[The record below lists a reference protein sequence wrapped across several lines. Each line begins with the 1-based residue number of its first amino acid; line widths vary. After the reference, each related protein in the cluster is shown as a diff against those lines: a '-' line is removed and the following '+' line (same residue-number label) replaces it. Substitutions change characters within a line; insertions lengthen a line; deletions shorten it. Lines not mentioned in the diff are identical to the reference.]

1 METKKSLSPMLIRV
15 KRKSKRYSQKKMAD
29 KLHISQQA
37 LSCYELGKRN
47 VPADVLE
54 RLTQL

>member
-1 METKKSLSPMLIRV
+1 MLIRV
-15 KRKSKRYSQKKMAD
+15 KREIKGYSQKKMAD
-29 KLHISQQA
+29 KLNISQQA

-54 RLTQL
+54 RLSQL

>member
-1 METKKSLSPMLIRV
+1 MEKKKTLTPMLIRV
-15 KRKSKRYSQKKMAD
+15 KREIKGYSQKKMAD
-29 KLHISQQA
+29 KLNISQQA

-54 RLTQL
+54 RLSQL

>member
-1 METKKSLSPMLIRV
+1 MEKKKTLTPMLIRV
-15 KRKSKRYSQKKMAD
+15 KREIKGYSQKKMAS
-29 KLHISQQA
+29 KLNISQQA

-54 RLTQL
+54 RLSQI